1 MKYWHQLSNV
11 EEAIFRVRKIRSQL
25 SVMMDSELITSSNN
39 DQFPETYKDFLY
51 DLSERFEDAM
61 SNLNLEF
68 QNLWDVI
75 RNDSFEKNPFEKEM
89 AMKKAFEEEQE
100 QNLPQDRWAHIVRD
114 LQNWNEQSMAFQP
127 NSDDTI
133 SLGVLDIN
141 QPNEIVFNLNDV
153 QPIANL
159 DFDFSFGDNMYSSR

>member
-11 EEAIFRVRKIRSQL
+11 EEAIFQVRKIRSQL
-25 SVMMDSELITSSNN
+25 SVMMDSELIASSNT
-39 DQFPETYKDFLY
+39 DKFPETYKDFLY

-61 SNLNLEF
+61 STLNVEF
-68 QNLWDVI
+68 QNLWNTI
-75 RNDSFEKNPFEKEM
+75 REDSFEEEKSE
-89 AMKKAFEEEQE
+89 
-100 QNLPQDRWAHIVRD
+100 LPNDRWTHIVKD
-114 LQNWNEQSMAFQP
+114 LQNWNEQSMASQP

-141 QPNEIVFNLNDV
+141 QPNEIMFNLNDI